1 MIRLAVLGLHH
12 ETNTFSTVPA
22 DLAAYRAGGVHRG
35 AEFAAHYRDSQATF
49 GGYLNAGQGEED
61 VQAVPL
67 MDAIVNPCGMVS
79 RAAYDELVGEMM
91 GMLAAQGPFDG
102 VLLGLHG
109 ACVAVGHPSADA
121 DIADRARE
129 VVGPD
134 VPIGSVLDMHANVDP
149 RLARTLDVLLAYQ
162 TNPHVDPR
170 RKAAECRR
178 LLIDL
183 IRCGRRPAIVVE
195 QLPLVVTITAQDTA
209 TAPMSDLLAIA
220 ELVEAEPGMIDVSI
234 LEGFP
239 YADVPHM
246 GMTVLATHQDEAAAR
261 SAARRVAA
269 AIWDRRAGLQGDAV
283 RVEDAVAAL
292 ASGDRDSDSDG
303 KPVLVLDVGDNIGG
317 GGPGDSTVLLAAI
330 LARRV
335 PGVVGTLFDP
345 GAVAELSGAD
355 AGDRVSVTAGGHAAE
370 QDGQPVTLTGVIAGR
385 HAGVYEADKVAHG
398 GFRYFDGGEMIAIR
412 DDDGPTVVLTSKL
425 VPTVTP
431 VQLEVVGL
439 DPASFR
445 AIIGKGVNAPRAG
458 YADVCGGL
466 LVVDTPGVTR
476 NSLDGFGYTHRR
488 RPMYPFE
495 QDAVYP
501 AR

>member
-1 MIRLAVLGLHH
+1 MIKLAVLGLHH

-22 DLAAYRAGGVHRG
+22 DLAAYRAGGIRRG
-35 AEFAAHYRDSQATF
+35 AAITAHYRDSQATF
-49 GGYLNAGQGEED
+49 GGFLETGPGQED
-61 VQAVPL
+61 VQTVPL
-67 MDAIVNPCGMVS
+67 MDAMVNPCGMVS
-79 RAAYDELVGEMM
+79 LEAYEELVDEMM
-91 GMLAAQGPFDG
+91 RMLAERGPFDG

-109 ACVAVGHPSADA
+109 ACVAGGHPSADA

-129 VVGPD
+129 VVGLD
-134 VPIGSVLDMHANVDP
+134 VPIGSVLDMHANADP

-178 LLIDL
+178 RLLDI
-183 IRCGRRPAIVVE
+183 IRTGNRPAIVVE
-195 QLPLVVTITAQDTA
+195 QVPLVVTITAQDTA
-209 TAPMSDLLAIA
+209 TAPMSDLLAVA
-220 ELVEAEPGMIDVSI
+220 EQVEAEPGMIDVSI

-246 GMTVLATHQDEAAAR
+246 GMTVLATHPDEATARAAAR
-261 SAARRVAA
+261 SVAA
-269 AIWDRRAGLQGDAV
+269 AIWDRRADLQGGAV
-283 RVEDAVAAL
+283 SVEDAVVAL
-292 ASGDRDSDSDG
+292 AAGDSSG
-303 KPVLVLDVGDNIGG
+303 KPLLVLDVGDNIGG

-330 LARRV
+330 LAARV
-335 PGVVGTLFDP
+335 PGVAGTLYDP
-345 GAVAELSGAD
+345 AAVAALAHAAVGE
-355 AGDRVSVTAGGHAAE
+355 RVSVTAGGHAVE
-370 QDGQPVTLTGVIAGR
+370 QDGQPVMLTGVIAGR
-385 HAGVYEADKVAHG
+385 HAGVYEADKIAHG
-398 GFRYFDGGEMIAIR
+398 GFRYFHGGEMIAIR
-412 DDDGPTVVLTSKL
+412 TDDGPVVVLTSKL

-458 YADVCGGL
+458 YAEVCGGL

-476 NSLDGFGYTHRR
+476 NSLGGFAYQHRR

-495 QDAVYP
+495 PDAVYP
-501 AR
+501 AS

>member
-22 DLAAYRAGGVHRG
+22 DLAAYRAGGVRRG
-35 AEFAAHYRDSQATF
+35 AALVAHYRDSHATF
-49 GGYLNAGQGEED
+49 GGFLEAGPGQED

-67 MDAIVNPCGMVS
+67 MDAMVNPCGMVS
-79 RAAYDELVGEMM
+79 LEAYDELVDEMM
-91 GMLAAQGPFDG
+91 GMLAEQGPFDG

-109 ACVAVGHPSADA
+109 ACVAGGHPSADA

-134 VPIGSVLDMHANVDP
+134 VPIGSVLYMHANADP
-149 RLARTLDVLLAYQ
+149 RLAGSLDVLLAYQ

-178 LLIDL
+178 LLIDV
-183 IRCGRRPAIVVE
+183 IRTGRRPAIVVE
-195 QLPLVVTITAQDTA
+195 QVPLVVTITAQDTA
-209 TAPMSDLLAIA
+209 TAPMSDLLAVA
-220 ELVEAEPGMIDVSI
+220 AQVEAEPGMIDVSI

-246 GMTVLATHQDEAAAR
+246 GMTVLATHPDEATAR

-269 AIWDRRAGLQGDAV
+269 AVWDRRADLQGKAVSVADAV
-283 RVEDAVAAL
+283 VAL
-292 ASGDRDSDSDG
+292 ASGDGSG
-303 KPVLVLDVGDNIGG
+303 KPLLVLDVGDNIGG

-335 PGVVGTLFDP
+335 PGVVGTLYDP
-345 GAVAELSGAD
+345 AAVTELSGA
-355 AGDRVSVTAGGHAAE
+355 AVGDRVGVTAGGHAVE

-385 HAGVYEADKVAHG
+385 HAGVYEADKIAHG

-412 DDDGPTVVLTSKL
+412 TDDGPTVVLTSKL

-458 YADVCGGL
+458 YAEVCDGL

-476 NSLDGFGYTHRR
+476 NSLDGFAYTRRR

-495 QDAVYP
+495 PDAVYP
-501 AR
+501 AT